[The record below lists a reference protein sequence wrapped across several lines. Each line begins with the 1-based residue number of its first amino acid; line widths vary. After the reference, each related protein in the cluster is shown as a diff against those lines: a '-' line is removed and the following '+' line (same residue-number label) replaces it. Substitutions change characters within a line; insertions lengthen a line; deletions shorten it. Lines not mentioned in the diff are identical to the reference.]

1 MKKLYIFSLVF
12 MLMLSSFVFADTS
25 FVRTIPSSAESES
38 QFEVTYT
45 VSGIEQG
52 GVLFTETV
60 SGGCTFSSGATSV
73 SSGWL
78 MPGTPPTLTVNA
90 PEDGSCT
97 FSGVYHYADG
107 DNIVEDVP
115 MTGDSSVSIN
125 AVVDDCTYS
134 SWGPDT
140 SLVNFGDVFTQTRT
154 VTSGTDC
161 TDTSRTA
168 TGTMDCEED
177 NDCVYSAWSPL
188 PDTINNGTSFTQTRT
203 VTSGTDCT
211 NTSRTNTGTKVTTT
225 TTTTTPPP
233 TTTTA
238 LPTLPITDPVVPP
251 FESDNFLYVVF
262 IIAIVVIVNILSKN
276 QKTSTRKR
284 K

>member
-154 VTSGTDC
+154 VTSGTNCDG
-161 TDTSRTA
+161 D
-168 TGTMDCEED
+168 
-177 NDCVYSAWSPL
+177 L
-188 PDTINNGTSFTQTRT
+188 
-203 VTSGTDCT
+203 
-211 NTSRTNTGTKVTTT
+211 SRTNTGTKVTTT